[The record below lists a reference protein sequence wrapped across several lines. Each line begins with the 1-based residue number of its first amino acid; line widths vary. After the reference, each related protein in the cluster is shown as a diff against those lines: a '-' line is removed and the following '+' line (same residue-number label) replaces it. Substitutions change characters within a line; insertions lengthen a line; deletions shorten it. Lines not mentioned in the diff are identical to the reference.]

1 MAEPDVA
8 AARPPRADAAAA
20 VARPLRAEADA
31 AVARPLRA
39 DAARN
44 RERVLRAARDAFAES
59 GYGVPLDE
67 IATRAGVGPGTVYR
81 HFPTKEALFEAVV
94 TARVQDL
101 VADARARAGDSDP
114 GGAFFGFLAR
124 IAAESAAKR
133 DLPDAISIAGSLRE
147 DLEAALDVLLRRAQ
161 QAEAVR
167 ADVRTPDLIVLF
179 KGLFASLADISD
191 PARRDL
197 VFAVLADGLRPSR

>member
-1 MAEPDVA
+1 MAEP
-8 AARPPRADAAAA
+8 
-20 VARPLRAEADA
+20 DA

-44 RERVLRAARDAFAES
+44 RENVLRAAREAFAES

-67 IATRAGVGPGTVYR
+67 IAARAGVGPGTVYR

-101 VADARARAGDSDP
+101 VADARARADASDP

-133 DLPDAISIAGSLRE
+133 DLPDAISIAGSLRD
-147 DLEAALDVLLRRAQ
+147 DLVAALDVLLRRAQ

-167 ADVRTPDLIVLF
+167 ADVRAPDVIVLL
-179 KGLFASLADISD
+179 KGILASLADISD

-197 VFAVLADGLRPSR
+197 VFAVVADGLRPSR